1 MHFEVVVVGGGSTGT
16 AIAYYLAREGAGRV
30 ALVEKAYAGWG
41 MTGRSTAV
49 VRLHYSTREVASMA
63 LRSWEVLRDMERVV
77 GGPSGFRATGFVI
90 LAGREDAEGLR
101 RNVEMHRQLGID
113 SRLLS
118 PGELK
123 ELVPQINP
131 EGLELA
137 AYEPGSGFADPVAT
151 AQSFAK
157 AAQQMG
163 CTLMEGCE
171 VKSARFS
178 NNRVERLET
187 SRGVLS
193 ADIVVNASG
202 VWCNR
207 FLDMLGIELPV
218 RVVKEEI
225 VVWKRPEDFSGEHL
239 VVGDL
244 PLNYYMR
251 PFGWTQSYMGSINP
265 DMSRQE
271 KYPEAFNLEER
282 VGVETAYRYGEA
294 VSTRF
299 PAMAHA
305 SFAGGWV
312 GLYDVTPDWHPII
325 GFSRKL
331 TNLFNA
337 VGLSGHGFKL
347 APAIGMLSAEI
358 ILGRKPTN
366 IDHKFF
372 SETRFEE
379 NRLVGRTYQYGV
391 IS

>member
-1 MHFEVVVVGGGSTGT
+1 MHFDVVVVGGGSTGS
-16 AIAYYLAREGAGRV
+16 AIAYYLSREGAGRV
-30 ALVEKAYAGWG
+30 ALVEKAYVGWG

-63 LRSWEVLRDMERVV
+63 LRSWEILKDMERVV

-90 LAGREDAEGLR
+90 LAGRGDAEGLR
-101 RNVEMHRQLGID
+101 KNVEMHRQLGID
-113 SRLLS
+113 SRLLT
-118 PGELK
+118 PEELK
-123 ELVPQINP
+123 ELVPQINADGV
-131 EGLELA
+131 EVA
-137 AYEPGSGFADPVAT
+137 AYEPESGFADPVAT

-171 VKSARFS
+171 VKSATVS
-178 NNRVERLET
+178 NNRLERLET
-187 SRGVLS
+187 TRGALS
-193 ADIVVNASG
+193 ADVVVNASG

-207 FLDMLGIELPV
+207 FLDLLGIELPV

-225 VVWKRPEDFSGEHL
+225 VIWNRPMDFSGEHL

-251 PFGWTQSYMGSINP
+251 PFGGTQTYMGSINP
-265 DMSRQE
+265 DMSRWE
-271 KYPEAFNLEER
+271 KYPEAFNLDER
-282 VGVETAYRYGEA
+282 VGVGTAYRYGEA

-299 PAMAHA
+299 PVMAQA

-312 GLYDVTPDWHPII
+312 GLYDVTPDWQPII

-372 SETRFEE
+372 NEARFEE
-379 NRLVGRTYQYGV
+379 NRLIGRTYQYGV